1 MKMMEETLKANF
13 NNDNELEAEA
23 FELQNNSNRKRK
35 LKYDPKMTGGDSL
48 DDIDLN
54 NWLDWIYCKAFLL
67 NIKFNLF
74 TSLY

>member
-1 MKMMEETLKANF
+1 MMEETLKANF
-13 NNDNELEAEA
+13 DNDNELEAEA

-54 NWLDWIYCKAFLL
+54 N
-67 NIKFNLF
+67 
-74 TSLY
+74 